1 MMPRV
6 LFKRAGGGV
15 SSILSAQPRGAGS
28 APAMEPLSPPPAPDE
43 ETPPRLTPPRPPGPA
58 QGRTHWC
65 WRGEGRRM
73 LRPDGRSEGA
83 GVGVEGEG
91 WFWGVPPHFVMTPIE
106 SRSAEPAAEKQPL
119 TLGEG
124 VKGCSP
130 SPTP

>member
-58 QGRTHWC
+58 QARPWTPHGSRWHEPRAGPEMC
-65 WRGEGRRM
+65 PRSDGSRG
-73 LRPDGRSEGA
+73 LVSQ
-83 GVGVEGEG
+83 V
-91 WFWGVPPHFVMTPIE
+91 
-106 SRSAEPAAEKQPL
+106 Q
-119 TLGEG
+119 
-124 VKGCSP
+124 
-130 SPTP
+130 